1 MSYDLVEREVA
12 TGRQLEARVLLRSAM
27 RLNDAINGTDTESL
41 FTAVSLNNRLW
52 LLFVSEIDRGNVVLP
67 PEVARN
73 VLQLASFVITSAPR
87 AFARDRATLE
97 TLVNIN
103 RRIAAGLSV
112 ETGAAE
118 PAPPAPGSG
127 EPPKAGFATS
137 A

>member
-27 RLNDAINGTDTESL
+27 RLNDAITGTNADDL

-52 LLFVSEIDRGNVVLP
+52 LLFASEIDRGAVSLP

-73 VLQLASFVITSAPR
+73 ILQLASFVVTSAPR

-97 TLVNIN
+97 ALVNIN

-112 ETGAAE
+112 EVEGAEQAQ
-118 PAPPAPGSG
+118 PAAASG
-127 EPPKAGFATS
+127 ERRSAGFATS